1 MLTGAAWLFYRS
13 LIAAAVLSP
22 LSIFYCRYR
31 IGQKELA
38 RQKLL
43 AEQFRDALESI
54 NNALR
59 AGDSPEN
66 AFREGA
72 QEMAF
77 QYGEQAP
84 ISVEM
89 TRIINGLDNQVPLEK
104 LISDFAARAQV
115 EEIREFAEVF
125 AIAKKGG
132 GNMPEILGRTA
143 SLIEERLEVENE
155 IYIAL
160 ASRRM
165 EARIMDLTPFLIIFY
180 IGLTSPGFFD
190 VLYHNA
196 AGVIFMSICLGA
208 YLAALA
214 ASEKILQISV

>member
-1 MLTGAAWLFYRS
+1 
-13 LIAAAVLSP
+13 
-22 LSIFYCRYR
+22 
-31 IGQKELA
+31 
-38 RQKLL
+38 
-43 AEQFRDALESI
+43 
-54 NNALR
+54 
-59 AGDSPEN
+59 
-66 AFREGA
+66 
-72 QEMAF
+72 
-77 QYGEQAP
+77 
-84 ISVEM
+84 M

-214 ASEKILQISV
+214 ASEKILRISV